1 LTAVADAISTLPAD
15 WYVDTRR
22 YEHERRS
29 VFAREWLWFTH
40 AAALDAPGA
49 YVAQTYAGWPVFVV
63 RSNDGE
69 LRGFHNVCRHRAG
82 PLVNDGAGV
91 CGNLVCQYHGWL
103 YEDDGRLR
111 SARDFGDAPDADD
124 NALFPIH
131 VEEWRGQ
138 VFVNLVSGPKPLAED
153 LAALFSECDGFPL
166 DEMTLVREWHHDL
179 ACNWK
184 TYAENYLEGYHI
196 PMLHPE
202 LQRQYDTKQYRVEL
216 GDRYCRHSAPR
227 RDGAPDDGRWLFR
240 WPNLALNVYGDSM
253 NVEVIIPTG
262 PQTCTVAYNHFF
274 LDPNAPDVADV
285 IAFSD
290 LVMQQDQRM
299 VEAVQRNLGSG
310 VYDVGVLSPRHE
322 GALAQFQ
329 ALVREAAPDAP

>member
-1 LTAVADAISTLPAD
+1 M
-15 WYVDTRR
+15 
-22 YEHERRS
+22 
-29 VFAREWLWFTH
+29 
-40 AAALDAPGA
+40 
-49 YVAQTYAGWPVFVV
+49 AQ
-63 RSNDGE
+63 
-69 LRGFHNVCRHRAG
+69 RGSHV
-82 PLVNDGAGV
+82 
-91 CGNLVCQYHGWL
+91 
-103 YEDDGRLR
+103 GR
-111 SARDFGDAPDADD
+111 D
-124 NALFPIH
+124 
-131 VEEWRGQ
+131 
-138 VFVNLVSGPKPLAED
+138 
-153 LAALFSECDGFPL
+153 
-166 DEMTLVREWHHDL
+166 
-179 ACNWK
+179 
-184 TYAENYLEGYHI
+184 
-196 PMLHPE
+196 
-202 LQRQYDTKQYRVEL
+202 
-216 GDRYCRHSAPR
+216 HS
-227 RDGAPDDGRWLFR
+227 DDDGRWLFR